1 MVSRRKL
8 PMMKVE
14 SVVFKKNGKPRKGKG
29 FSREELRKAGLCFRE
44 ALKSGVPIDI
54 RRRTIHKENVKA
66 VRSFKAKKTKSKSGG
81 KSKS

>member
-8 PMMKVE
+8 PMMKVD
-14 SVVFKKNGKPRKGKG
+14 SVVFKKNGTPRKGKG
-29 FSREELRKAGLCFRE
+29 FSREELRKAGLSLRE

-66 VRSFKAKKTKSKSGG
+66 VRSFKAKKTKSKSGE

>member
-1 MVSRRKL
+1 
-8 PMMKVE
+8 MMKVD
-14 SVVFKKNGKPRKGKG
+14 SVVLKKNGKPRKGKG
-29 FSREELRKAGLCFRE
+29 FSREELRKAGLSLRE

>member
-1 MVSRRKL
+1 
-8 PMMKVE
+8 MMKVE

-29 FSREELRKAGLCFRE
+29 FSREELRKAGLSFRD